1 MHNKVDRL
9 SLIWKIKFYIFTQLL
24 YKILLLI
31 LIFSGL
37 HINNLF
43 FKILIGM
50 RSTDSFCKMFN
61 VFRLLQDIMAI

>member
-50 RSTDSFCKMFN
+50 GNTDSFCKN
-61 VFRLLQDIMAI
+61 V